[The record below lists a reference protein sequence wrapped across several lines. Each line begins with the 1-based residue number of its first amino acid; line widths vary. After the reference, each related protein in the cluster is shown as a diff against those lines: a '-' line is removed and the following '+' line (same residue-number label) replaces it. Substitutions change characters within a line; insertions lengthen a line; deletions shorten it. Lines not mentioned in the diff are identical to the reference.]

1 MPLSIRILG
10 NKLGSCFHEYNVAYK
25 YQNCNT
31 QIKKIFTFL
40 LDFIRDTAKNDKSWH
55 RLHTRMRVK
64 LQKSEAKN

>member
-31 QIKKIFTFL
+31 QIEKIFTFL
-40 LDFIRDTAKNDKSWH
+40 LDFIRDTAKNDKS
-55 RLHTRMRVK
+55 
-64 LQKSEAKN
+64 